1 MDPVKL
7 HIENDI
13 NALSLHVADWLVSYI
28 KEVLTKRDRFTIA
41 LSGGSTPKKLYQ
53 LLATGT
59 YKNKID
65 WSRLHIFWGDE
76 RHVPFTDEKNNAKMA
91 YDTLLSHVAI
101 PADHIHPVQTDTEP
115 HLSAFAYQALLHEY
129 FDKQLYTFDL
139 VLLGL
144 GDNAHTLSLFPGY
157 DEVIFEKQDW
167 VKTFRLVEQNMYRVT
182 LTAPVVN
189 SAGRIA
195 FLVTGNDKA
204 PALQHIISG
213 KYDPTQYPAQIIKPL
228 NGELYWFLD
237 KAAASGLQYAV

>member
-1 MDPVKL
+1 MAPVKL

-13 NALSLHVADWLVSYI
+13 NTLSLHVADWLVSYI
-28 KEVLTKRDRFTIA
+28 KEVLTKRDRFTLA

-53 LLATGT
+53 LLATDV

-65 WSRLHIFWGDE
+65 WSRVHIFWGDE

-101 PADHIHPVQTDTEP
+101 PADHIHSVQTDTEP

-189 SAGRIA
+189 SAGRVA
-195 FLVTGNDKA
+195 FLVTGNDKE
-204 PALQHIISG
+204 PALQHVISG

>member
-13 NALSLHVADWLVSYI
+13 DALSRHVADWLVDYI
-28 KEVLTKRDRFTIA
+28 REVLTKRDRFTIA

-53 LLATGT
+53 LLASDA

-65 WSRLHIFWGDE
+65 WSRLHVFWGDE
-76 RHVPFTDEKNNAKMA
+76 RHVPFTDERNNAKMA
-91 YDTLLSHVAI
+91 SDVLLSHVNI

-157 DEVIFEKQDW
+157 DEVVFEKEEW
-167 VKTFRLVEQNMYRVT
+167 VKTFRLVEQNMYRIT

-195 FLVTGNDKA
+195 FLVAGSDKA

-213 KYDPTQYPAQIIKPL
+213 KYDPALYPAQVIKPL

-237 KAAASGLQYAV
+237 KPAASGLQYAI